1 MDNKIMECN
10 SDYKMDNGK
19 IEEPH
24 FKTNQQQR
32 KNLYIIIK
40 LTKIS
45 VLK

>member
-1 MDNKIMECN
+1 MEYN
-10 SDYKMDNGK
+10 NDYKMDIGK

-32 KNLYIIIK
+32 NNLYIIIK
-40 LTKIS
+40 LKNIS